1 MEDLENEKIL
11 IFITISFVISC
22 VCWTKPNDKEMVII
36 KESYDYGS
44 NHAIELFVKYENN
57 ISAYSFIF
65 SKEANEISLYI
76 DRNTSFKRYNMYST
90 PKIHHVILRL
100 CHNANIHY
108 AIINLF

>member
-1 MEDLENEKIL
+1 MKKIL

-76 DRNTSFKRYNMYST
+76 DRNTSFKRYDMYST
-90 PKIHHVILRL
+90 PKDTSCYSKVVSQRKYTLYLLAELI
-100 CHNANIHY
+100 
-108 AIINLF
+108 

>member
-1 MEDLENEKIL
+1 MKKIL

-57 ISAYSFIF
+57 ISAYSI
-65 SKEANEISLYI
+65 
-76 DRNTSFKRYNMYST
+76 
-90 PKIHHVILRL
+90 
-100 CHNANIHY
+100 
-108 AIINLF
+108 